1 MNKTRE
7 VQVNEQGR
15 RIGETHPRA
24 KFTDHEID
32 LIREL
37 AEEGM
42 TYREICAKFEIPQ
55 TEGGREY
62 VGKIVRCEKRAH
74 IPAKAK
80 RITEKAAAGQIVPR
94 AEVKGGT
101 MQLPVRRRGLR
112 LHGD

>member
-7 VQVNEQGR
+7 VQVNERGR

-37 AEEGM
+37 AEPELAPDGRVIRPGL

-80 RITEKAAAGQIVPR
+80 RIPA
-94 AEVKGGT
+94 
-101 MQLPVRRRGLR
+101 
-112 LHGD
+112 